1 MILDHDE
8 IVMEYEWGYTAT
20 ELISPVIGNFGSG
33 FHEVL
38 ATPIAGWLV
47 MEEFGNNPNLKS
59 MI

>member
-1 MILDHDE
+1 LDHDE

-38 ATPIAGWLV
+38 ETPLAVWLV
-47 MEEFGNNPNLKS
+47 IEEFGNNHNLKS

>member
-1 MILDHDE
+1 
-8 IVMEYEWGYTAT
+8 MEYEWGYTAT
-20 ELISPVIGNFGSG
+20 ELMSPVIGNFGSG

-47 MEEFGNNPNLKS
+47 IEEFGKNPNLKW